1 MARSKSPTI
10 TGGRKAPRRL
20 SAAQLR
26 KMRQTPGYQAG
37 YRTANAAWV
46 QLHRDRVSD
55 LERKYL
61 ALLEAAETELNA
73 RAPTGPEVRDA
84 AVYGVLE
91 PLKDDIAA
99 VFDRAKAEARE
110 LIREAHGDIWD
121 AANADPL
128 TSIRRPAA

>member
-99 VFDRAKAEARE
+99 VFDRAKAEAR
-110 LIREAHGDIWD
+110 
-121 AANADPL
+121 
-128 TSIRRPAA
+128 